1 MTENLQPED
10 RGAQLKKLSR
20 KMVHS
25 LNNMIF
31 IIDAYKDLIKENR
44 SDPEFLK
51 NITRIDAAIDQTQ
64 KILRDWRVDAD
75 KIVPDAEDEQQ
86 L

>member
-1 MTENLQPED
+1 MTDTLQHDD

-31 IIDAYKDLIKENR
+31 IIDAYKDLIKENPT
-44 SDPEFLK
+44 DPEFLTH
-51 NITRIDAAIDQTQ
+51 IARIDAAIDQTQ

-75 KIVPDAEDEQQ
+75 KIVPDPENEH

>member
-1 MTENLQPED
+1 MTENLQHND
-10 RGAQLKKLSR
+10 RGAELKMLSR

-31 IIDAYKDLIKENR
+31 IIDAYKDLLKENQT
-44 SDPEFLK
+44 DPEFLK
-51 NITRIDAAIDQTQ
+51 NIARIDTAVEQTQ

-75 KIVPDAEDEQQ
+75 KIVPDPEADD
-86 L
+86 

>member
-1 MTENLQPED
+1 MTDELQHDD

-31 IIDAYKDLIKENR
+31 IIDAYKDLLKENQT
-44 SDPEFLK
+44 DPEFLK
-51 NITRIDAAIDQTQ
+51 NIARIDAAVDQTQ

-75 KIVPDAEDEQQ
+75 KIVPDDEGEQQ